1 MPQTNEGTLLF
12 IGAIFFLIGILGGG
26 FEVSAIKIPSVGKLI
41 RIISGGIGV
50 IFMGIAVS
58 LYIFPLLPSQPI
70 TVPNALITP
79 RFITVAPSPAAVQPG
94 ETPML
99 VTSPVP
105 PSPIPPV
112 SILFQENF
120 EDNKPLPFSYI
131 ENGSWKRLPDET
143 GNQVYEIDNLT
154 GYPQIRFGSGD
165 WKNYAIEFRTRI
177 LDFKSSESTV
187 FCNFRLQ
194 GDNYYQLIID
204 PQTISLGTGPPRQVL
219 GSKSISIGKGIWYS
233 IRLEAQE
240 MKIRVFLDNDLIFD
254 ITDSRVSQGDIMLG
268 VAPGT
273 YAQFDDIKVT
283 ALGK

>member
-50 IFMGIAVS
+50 IFMCIAVS

-70 TVPNALITP
+70 TVPSAPITP
-79 RFITVAPSPAAVQPG
+79 KFIAVATPPATVQPG
-94 ETPML
+94 KTPMP
-99 VTSPVP
+99 VTSPAP

-120 EDNKPLPFSYI
+120 EDNKLLPFSYI

-154 GYPQIRFGSGD
+154 GNPQIRFGSGD

-194 GDNYYQLIID
+194 GNNYYQLIID
-204 PQTISLGTGPPRQVL
+204 PQTITLDYGQPFQVL
-219 GSKSISIGKGIWYS
+219 GRKSISIGKGIWYS

-240 MKIRVFLDNDLIFD
+240 MKIRVFLDNNLMIDT
-254 ITDSRVSQGDIMLG
+254 TDSRLSQGDITLG
-268 VAPGT
+268 AAPGT
-273 YAQFDDIKVT
+273 YAQFDDIRVT
-283 ALGK
+283 ALGE